1 MVFMELYNRFMIKL
15 VLIYNIGDI
24 YMIFT
29 RSTGYALLVLS
40 ELAIIGEAINTTH
53 LSQRIGISKFFLA
66 KLLQNL
72 SKKGIVKSFKGVN
85 GGFVLDKSPKEI
97 KIIEIFQSVE
107 DKDFLVYECAQNEAD
122 CPNNRAHVCGIW
134 PFLNLLEDN
143 IYTYLEK
150 FTLEDVIRM
159 KN

>member
-1 MVFMELYNRFMIKL
+1 
-15 VLIYNIGDI
+15 
-24 YMIFT
+24 MIFT
-29 RSTGYALLVLS
+29 RSTGYALLALA
-40 ELAIIGEAINTTH
+40 ELATLKEAIDSNH
-53 LSQRIGISKFFLA
+53 LSQNIGISKYFLA

-85 GGFVLDKSPKEI
+85 GGFILAKKPEEI
-97 KIIEIFQSVE
+97 KVIDIFKCVV
-107 DKDFLVYECAQNEAD
+107 DKDFLVYECAQNESD
-122 CPNNRAHVCGIW
+122 CPNDKASVCSIW

-143 IYTYLEK
+143 IFKYLEK